1 MDENGKKSVFTV
13 KKVLRALSLVCIIL
27 VFCPSFLVSCS
38 GETMKVNVMTAIGG
52 VEAYGEKVVDPH
64 PVMLL
69 CLLIPA
75 AVLVLL
81 FIKKFTDKKTA
92 AIILGG
98 TAVDLVIWF
107 AFRSSVKNL
116 AEENNF
122 EFKTT
127 GWYVLNIIV
136 LILIIVLT
144 ALVVASKMQMDAD
157 LVSAL
162 TGGGAQNM
170 LHQMSSAVTQ
180 AAGNAASSIGNRTKK
195 EDTIGFCSKCGSPI
209 AYGCKFCTSCGTPVP
224 ESMIAE
230 AEEAKRA
237 AEEAARKEAEEKARL
252 AAEAEAKKK
261 EAEQNGFS
269 EKERPAFCRQCGA
282 KLGPDAMFC
291 ESCGAKIE

>member
-38 GETMKVNVMTAIGG
+38 GETMKVNVMTAVGG
-52 VEAYGEKVVDPH
+52 VEAYGEKVVEPH

-75 AVLVLL
+75 VVLVLL

-92 AIILGG
+92 TIILGG

-127 GWYVLNIIV
+127 GWYVLNVIV
-136 LILIIVLT
+136 LILIVVLT

-157 LVSAL
+157 LVSAF

-195 EDTIGFCSKCGSPI
+195 EDAIGFCSKCGSPI

-237 AEEAARKEAEEKARL
+237 AEEAEEKARL

-261 EAEQNGFS
+261 EAEQNGLK
-269 EKERPAFCRQCGA
+269 EKERPAFCQQCGA